1 MASAAFRVCSVLI
14 PLVLT
19 AVFASAQATVNA
31 LRVNVGVTGSVC
43 TVHSGTGAPA
53 AGLGAVC
60 DTYIRKD
67 SPYTISV
74 KTAASTWSEIYRAGG
89 TDVAVADGGT
99 GLSSYTT
106 GDVLYASGATTIA
119 GRAAV
124 ASGQVLTSA
133 GTSTA
138 PVYSATPAVTSL
150 TASGAVQGATVT
162 GTTSMTT
169 PTLTASANLT
179 LSPAG
184 DIITAPTGLDILPG
198 VGYTTNI
205 GMLTNKYLTLHA
217 AELWV
222 ETLVAQNTIAT
233 IGGRILVGPTTTLT
247 SDLAAA
253 DTTMYVKH
261 NQMQSGDR
269 VVLQVD
275 GSLEWLAVTGSAGGG
290 GPYSYTIARN
300 QDGSGANVW
309 TAGDAVFN
317 SGTTGNGFID
327 LYSVAGVVAGS
338 TAGPTIVGNVR
349 LSNTF
354 SDIAPRWAIGNLNGT
369 YGYGVTTYG
378 AAFGDNDNA
387 WVKIDPTNGVR
398 IGRAGTTNFQV
409 DAAGNAT
416 FVGNGTFGGSVTV
429 GSGGRNQI
437 TNSQMMRFTAAGF
450 ALSSDGVSWSTG
462 TAPGADW
469 GAEGVGGTS
478 GLGYN
483 QNCALASWFVNG
495 SGSCYFQMIGTPSVG
510 THSNTYGPA
519 YPVTAGDTYEF
530 SFFCG
535 NHRGAAVNAE
545 ITWYNAAN
553 TNLSTSQG
561 ANGTCSDGAKL
572 GGTTWDTWGR
582 AFVIAVAPAGAVRGH
597 PNLRQYYPGAQLDP
611 FLFYTRLYFGQ
622 ATTGQTTASP
632 WSAAGIS
639 QITGEHFA
647 TDMVIANTIRSSGAT
662 ALGTGTG
669 YWLDATSTPTFR
681 VGVPGGNEMKWD
693 GTNLTIKSA
702 NFTTSSSGT
711 AIIPSTVFSDARGYV
726 FSTTTGS
733 LGLYAADP
741 DGSGR
746 AARVQSTWTGV
757 GNYNL
762 GPALIASIYAANLP
776 SSGGTNLSASVSAH
790 ADTSSTLGF
799 VSISASNY
807 VQFDTDLR
815 IFTNNGTS
823 TTIPYMRSNGNF
835 LVIESRSN
843 ANGGAIYM
851 SNDNA
856 ADIIMGFAGGRQTMY
871 GASFVSTAPRWA
883 NALTQLTIGAN
894 GAAAAL
900 TANPAAYLHVAD
912 AAGNVFIVPAYNP

>member
-1 MASAAFRVCSVLI
+1 MKTIILILSFLSAGI
-14 PLVLT
+14 
-19 AVFASAQATVNA
+19 ASAQPEVDARSLFLGA
-31 LRVNVGVTGSVC
+31 TGSIC
-43 TVHSGTGAPA
+43 TLRTGSGAPSS
-53 AGLGAVC
+53 GLGIVC
-60 DTYIRKD
+60 DVYIRKD

-74 KTAASTWSEIYRAGG
+74 KTAGSTWSEIYRAGG

-138 PVYSATPAVTSL
+138 PVYSATPSL
-150 TASGAVQGATVT
+150 TSIGGA
-162 GTTSMTT
+162 
-169 PTLTASANLT
+169 ANLT
-179 LSPAG
+179 LNPAG
-184 DIITAPTGLDILPG
+184 DLITAPTGLDVLPG
-198 VGYTTNI
+198 VGYTTNL

-222 ETLVAQNTIAT
+222 ETLVAQNTMAT

-247 SDLAAA
+247 LDLAPAA
-253 DTTMYVKH
+253 TTIQVKH
-261 NQMQSGDR
+261 NQMVSGNRIAMQADGKLEWMAITSAAIGAGPYVYDVTR
-269 VVLQVD
+269 NLD
-275 GSLEWLAVTGSAGGG
+275 GS
-290 GPYSYTIARN
+290 
-300 QDGSGANVW
+300 DANDW

-317 SGTTGNGFID
+317 TGSSGNGYID
-327 LYSVAGVVAGS
+327 LYSVAGLRPGS
-338 TAGPTIVGNVR
+338 TAGPTIVGNLR
-349 LSNTF
+349 TGATF
-354 SDIAPRWAIGNLNGT
+354 SDIAPRWAIGNLNGL
-369 YGYGVTTYG
+369 YGYSASTYG

-450 ALSSDGVSWSTG
+450 ALSSDGVAWSTG
-462 TAPGADW
+462 AAPGADW
-469 GAEGVGGTS
+469 GAEGVGTTS

-483 QNCALASWFVNG
+483 QGCALATWFVNG
-495 SGSCYFQMIGTPSVG
+495 SGSCWFSMIGTPSVG

-545 ITWYNAAN
+545 IFWYNAAGSGI
-553 TNLSTSQG
+553 STSQG
-561 ANGTCSDGAKL
+561 ANGTCSDGAKI

-582 AFVIAVAPAGAVRGH
+582 AFVIAVAPAGAVRGL

-662 ALGTGTG
+662 ALGTGSG
-669 YWLDATSTPTFR
+669 YWLDATGTPTFR

-693 GTNLTIKSA
+693 GTNLTL
-702 NFTTSSSGT
+702 TSSNFSFGSSGVVIAPSDSASFEPTRAYAWTVPTGHLGVSGLDGSVNGRLIKIDSKWSGT
-711 AIIPSTVFSDARGYV
+711 GSRTVTVQLAAIY
-726 FSTTTGS
+726 
-733 LGLYAADP
+733 
-741 DGSGR
+741 DGSAGSPSSSSVS
-746 AARVQSTWTGV
+746 A
-757 GNYNL
+757 
-762 GPALIASIYAANLP
+762 AAN
-776 SSGGTNLSASVSAH
+776 SSGGTLSLNATTRTSFSVGEVYIAAIDNGDGKVVCIK
-790 ADTSSTLGF
+790 ADGDLGTCN
-799 VSISASNY
+799 A
-807 VQFDTDLR
+807 
-815 IFTNNGTS
+815 
-823 TTIPYMRSNGNF
+823 TTIG
-835 LVIESRSN
+835 I
-843 ANGGAIYM
+843 
-851 SNDNA
+851 
-856 ADIIMGFAGGRQTMY
+856 
-871 GASFVSTAPRWA
+871 STC
-883 NALTQLTIGAN
+883 TCG
-894 GAAAAL
+894 
-900 TANPAAYLHVAD
+900 
-912 AAGNVFIVPAYNP
+912 